1 MLVCADLFSVPFIG
15 IKGGTSTVGGGTSAA
30 RGGIL
35 SSSTPSPEIGRPCLS
50 NAPSLINA
58 SSFSSSETVIMCRS
72 VGLPGPLLARRSSS
86 AWPASE
92 YLEYVSSS
100 EGSICRDNID
110 FDRDNRRCEPP
121 PPIDFTRL
129 IVPVVFVSST
139 RRCTKSFQSSLAAIS
154 GCKWARIKHHQNSAY
169 IPGTHNKR
177 AASWSTP
184 ASINSVMSGTDIR
197 FEGKSGSET

>member
-1 MLVCADLFSVPFIG
+1 
-15 IKGGTSTVGGGTSAA
+15 
-30 RGGIL
+30 
-35 SSSTPSPEIGRPCLS
+35 
-50 NAPSLINA
+50 
-58 SSFSSSETVIMCRS
+58 

-92 YLEYVSSS
+92 YFEYVSSS

-110 FDRDNRRCEPP
+110 FERDKYRCELP

-154 GCKWARIKHHQNSAY
+154 GCKWANIKNGQTVY
-169 IPGTHNKR
+169 VPGTHNNR
-177 AASWSTP
+177 AASSSTP
-184 ASINSVMSGTDIR
+184 ASINSVMSGMDIL